1 MDVLI
6 QYGFSIE
13 EIQYILD
20 TNLEIEEVDDRLIY
34 EFIDLLR
41 SLGCRNEHIKNI
53 FICNPFCLTNSLL
66 EMKKMIEKLYTYG
79 FDLLYTTFDRNP
91 YLLNM
96 TITDLEEL
104 YQTKIKEG
112 MNQDEFIDFLNYQFI
127 Y

>member
-34 EFIDLLR
+34 EFIELLR
-41 SLGCRNEHIKNI
+41 SIGCRNEHIKNI
-53 FICNPFCLTNSLL
+53 FICNPFCLTNSILDMIVLL
-66 EMKKMIEKLYTYG
+66 QKLDEYG
-79 FDLLYTTFDRNP
+79 LDTLYITIDRNP
-91 YLLNM
+91 YLLNL
-96 TITDLEEL
+96 TISDLEQL
-104 YQTKIKEG
+104 YQTKTKEG
-112 MNQDEFIDFLNYQFI
+112 MNKEEFIDYLNYQFI

>member
-34 EFIDLLR
+34 EFIELLR
-41 SLGCRNEHIKNI
+41 SIGCRNEHIKNI
-53 FICNPFCLTNSLL
+53 FICNPFCLTNSILDMKLL
-66 EMKKMIEKLYTYG
+66 LQKLDEYG
-79 FDLLYTTFDRNP
+79 LDTLYITIDRNP
-91 YLLNM
+91 YLLNL
-96 TITDLEEL
+96 TISDLEQL
-104 YQTKIKEG
+104 YQTKTKEG
-112 MNQDEFIDFLNYQFI
+112 MNKEEFIDYLNYQFI

>member
-34 EFIDLLR
+34 EFIELLR
-41 SLGCRNEHIKNI
+41 SIGCRNEHIKNI
-53 FICNPFCLTNSLL
+53 FICNPFCLTNSILDMKVLL
-66 EMKKMIEKLYTYG
+66 QKLDEYG
-79 FDLLYTTFDRNP
+79 LDTLYITIDRNP
-91 YLLNM
+91 YLLNL
-96 TITDLEEL
+96 TISDLEQL
-104 YQTKIKEG
+104 YQTKTKEG
-112 MNQDEFIDFLNYQFI
+112 MNKEEFIDYLNYQFI